1 MPEIIFLGTASAVP
15 DERHENTHM
24 VIVGRQRMILVDC
37 VNNPN
42 LRLRQAGLDDLKL
55 TDVILTH
62 FHPDHVSGLPS
73 LLMNSWLKGRRE
85 SLNIYGLAYT
95 LDRIEKL
102 MDFYDWKSWPNFF
115 PVNFYRL
122 PEERMALVIE
132 NQELRVQSIK
142 VCHMVP
148 TIGLRV
154 EFLETGKV
162 FAYSCDTEPCS
173 QVVQLA
179 RGANVLVHEASGDT
193 LGHSSAAQ
201 AGEIA
206 RQAGVEQLYLI
217 HYPSNGCDPNQ
228 LVNDAR
234 VTFLGQVF
242 LSEDLMSLNF

>member
-1 MPEIIFLGTASAVP
+1 MSEIIFLGTASAVP

-37 VNNPN
+37 ANNPN

-62 FHPDHVSGLPS
+62 FHPDHVSGFPN
-73 LLMNSWLKGRRE
+73 LLMNSWLLGRRA
-85 SLNIYGLAYT
+85 SLNVYGLSYT
-95 LDRIEKL
+95 LDRVEKL
-102 MDFYDWKSWPNFF
+102 MEFYDWKAWPNFF

-122 PEERMALVIE
+122 PDDNMGLVIE
-132 NQELRVQSIK
+132 SQELRVQAVK

-148 TIGLRV
+148 TIGLRF
-154 EFLETGKV
+154 EFLDSGTA
-162 FAYSCDTEPCS
+162 FAYSCDTEPCL

-179 RGANVLVHEASGDT
+179 RGANVLVHEASGNMF
-193 LGHSSAAQ
+193 GHSSAAQ

-217 HYPSNGCDPNQ
+217 HYPSNGSDPYQ
-228 LVNDAR
+228 IVDDAR
-234 VTFLGQVF
+234 AVFPGKVF
-242 LSEDLMSLNF
+242 LAEDMMSLGM